1 MARFR
6 IRFNQYKSNIK
17 LNGEGR
23 RGFKQEKLIEHLF
36 LLIQNVAHE
45 DIKVQII
52 GHFDTNDQEARKDFW
67 IFQLDN
73 LHPKGL
79 NQKRALKY

>member
-23 RGFKQEKLIEHLF
+23 RGFKQEKLIENFF
-36 LLIQNVAHE
+36 LLTNGGAHE
-45 DIKVQII
+45 DIK
-52 GHFDTNDQEARKDFW
+52 FK
-67 IFQLDN
+67 
-73 LHPKGL
+73 
-79 NQKRALKY
+79 